1 MRTTVWLLLAALA
14 GCTSSIT
21 VRPSFQPLPSLSL
34 ADPLRVQVEP
44 NGFRLCYRDEP
55 CEVDTDLA
63 ARYRTFVGERFSTT
77 AASDPADPQAN
88 PMTPAP
94 IRLITEMHVVNDHQ
108 GRLFGYGVLFGPLA
122 FLAPIPYPMAL
133 DLLTVSTTID
143 KEGRPIRVYR
153 NRQLIEFWTYSAW
166 GLRDPKLMDAAMR
179 HHLRALERSL
189 QFDMAL
195 YQPPPVPATP
205 APAESSTQTAHA
217 KPAS

>member
-1 MRTTVWLLLAALA
+1 MRTTAWLLLAGLA

-21 VRPSFQPLPSLSL
+21 VQPSFQPLPSLSL
-34 ADPLRVQVEP
+34 AAPPLVQVEP
-44 NGFRLCYRDEP
+44 NGFRFCYLDEP
-55 CEVDTDLA
+55 CQVDAALA
-63 ARYRTFVGERFSTT
+63 ARYQTFVGERFST
-77 AASDPADPQAN
+77 APVPAPPDVMA
-88 PMTPAP
+88 PAP
-94 IRLITEMHVVNDHQ
+94 IRLMTEMHVVNDHQ
-108 GRLFGYGVLFGPLA
+108 GRLFGYGLLFGPLA

-143 KEGRPIRVYR
+143 KEGKPIRVYR
-153 NRQLIEFWTYSAW
+153 SRQLVEFWTYSAW

-189 QFDMAL
+189 QVDMAI

-205 APAESSTQTAHA
+205 PPAESAAQAAPA